1 MIANLIHFF
10 CKKYKKNIRK
20 LQGTDSLWAT
30 VSLVIQKDAISLF
43 IKKTWQA
50 RIAALKE
57 LANNEIPWE
66 FLKPLVSYYQ
76 LNSVNKNLK
85 SFYRT
90 AANRKH
96 NEQGSRLS
104 WLPDVEHI

>member
-1 MIANLIHFF
+1 MFANLIHFF
-10 CKKYKKNIRK
+10 SKKYKKNIRK

-30 VSLVIQKDAISLF
+30 VSLIVQKDAISLF
-43 IKKTWQA
+43 IKKKTWQA

-85 SFYRT
+85 SFFFKG
-90 AANRKH
+90 A
-96 NEQGSRLS
+96 EWS
-104 WLPDVEHI
+104 VEEMN